1 MHQALRVGWGQA
13 EITPRGGAVSLYG
26 QWELRITE
34 EIRDP
39 LYAVAM
45 VIESAA
51 ERTIWVGCD
60 LLYVYRELR
69 EEVCQRL
76 SESLPGFQEKQLILS
91 ATHSHTVP
99 NTSLN
104 VFLQLLDNQQDD
116 PRALSTDSCRAQVA
130 AGIVKAISQAIE
142 SLEESRFEVGVSRV
156 QTGVCRRALYKDG
169 SAQMYGDVHRE
180 DFCGMESRDG
190 GPMQMLYC
198 RRLRDGKLTG
208 IAANIPC
215 TAQCDEMA
223 LYVTADYMGVV
234 RERLGETLG
243 ADVKLL
249 GLIRS
254 AGDLSPHQMVDR
266 IPGLPRCH
274 GHEGAVE
281 LGTRIAEAIVD
292 ALRAPAYAI
301 APDAPHAQTMARVE
315 LPIWTVDEAQYQ
327 QAKEYLARLAAKE
340 IPDDAVTHATALA
353 AVKRY
358 EYGQETYPVP
368 LHAVRLGN
376 VALLTNPFELYQEYA
391 DRMRMALKDVHVFDV
406 QLADDALGYLPTQ
419 KAVDGGGYS
428 AGLFSCL
435 FGQQGGD
442 ALVRHSVALVESLF

>member
-51 ERTIWVGCD
+51 ERTIWVGGD

-91 ATHSHTVP
+91 ATHIHTGP

-180 DFCGMESRDG
+180 DFCGMESRAG
-190 GPMQMLYC
+190 GPLQ
-198 RRLRDGKLTG
+198 
-208 IAANIPC
+208 
-215 TAQCDEMA
+215 
-223 LYVTADYMGVV
+223 
-234 RERLGETLG
+234 
-243 ADVKLL
+243 LL
-249 GLIRS
+249 
-254 AGDLSPHQMVDR
+254 
-266 IPGLPRCH
+266 
-274 GHEGAVE
+274 
-281 LGTRIAEAIVD
+281 
-292 ALRAPAYAI
+292 
-301 APDAPHAQTMARVE
+301 
-315 LPIWTVDEAQYQ
+315 
-327 QAKEYLARLAAKE
+327 
-340 IPDDAVTHATALA
+340 
-353 AVKRY
+353 
-358 EYGQETYPVP
+358 
-368 LHAVRLGN
+368 
-376 VALLTNPFELYQEYA
+376 
-391 DRMRMALKDVHVFDV
+391 
-406 QLADDALGYLPTQ
+406 
-419 KAVDGGGYS
+419 
-428 AGLFSCL
+428 
-435 FGQQGGD
+435 
-442 ALVRHSVALVESLF
+442 